1 MNKLFAIILSIVLLS
16 PMYALATDSV
26 VDVDT
31 QPVVN
36 TIDDDVTA
44 EENKVDYK
52 EPMAVKKIAKKFL
65 VAMGAVAGSSLLIF
79 FGLTA
84 YNRVRD
90 NVLSALS
97 NQNGETSLVAPE
109 NYEDAVRTF
118 MDKTNW

>member
-1 MNKLFAIILSIVLLS
+1 MQAF
-16 PMYALATDSV
+16 ATDSI

-36 TIDDDVTA
+36 TIDDDVAA

-84 YNRVRD
+84 YNRVRE
-90 NVLSALS
+90 NGLCALS
-97 NQNGETSLVAPE
+97 NQNGETSLVTPE
-109 NYEDAVRTF
+109 KYEDAVRTF